1 MIKNGMR
8 WYKLL
13 SGDEPDVEYFEFD
26 PEDRPEIDE
35 ETYQDYLEMQ
45 EFRKKH
51 PKKQLENHVKNKM
64 KLNIYNK
71 REITIDNYKKI
82 NNGDNN
88 FDNIKKIENKKNS
101 N

>member
-13 SGDEPDVEYFEFD
+13 SGEEPDVEYFELD
-26 PEDRPEIDE
+26 EEDRPEIDDD
-35 ETYQDYLEMQ
+35 TYNDYVEMQ
-45 EFRKKH
+45 KFRKSH
-51 PKKQLENHVKNKM
+51 PKKQLETHVRNKM

-71 REITIDNYKKI
+71 REIPIENYKKI
-82 NNGDNN
+82 TSIESSNVDK
-88 FDNIKKIENKKNS
+88 IKKIETVS

>member
-13 SGDEPDVEYFEFD
+13 SDDEPDIDYFILDE
-26 PEDRPEIDE
+26 EDRPKIDE
-35 ETYQDYLEMQ
+35 SIYNDYLEMQ

-51 PKKQLENHVKNKM
+51 PKKQTEFNIKNKM

-71 REITIDNYKKI
+71 KEIPIENYKKLT
-82 NNGDNN
+82 
-88 FDNIKKIENKKNS
+88 NIDMEKIKLIE
-101 N
+101 